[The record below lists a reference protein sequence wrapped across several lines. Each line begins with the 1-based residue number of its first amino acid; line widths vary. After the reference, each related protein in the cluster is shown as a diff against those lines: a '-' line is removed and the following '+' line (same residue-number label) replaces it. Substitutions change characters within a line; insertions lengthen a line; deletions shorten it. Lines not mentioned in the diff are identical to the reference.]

1 MRKKTLSIMLACAA
15 TMLMATPAFAAGWQK
30 DNVGWWYQ
38 NDDGTYP
45 KKEWRWLDG
54 NGDGIAECYYF
65 NPSGYCVMNAMTP
78 DGYSVNVD
86 GAWVVNGVVQT
97 QKSSKKAYSE
107 EELLASITR
116 RSPYIVREK
125 IVADFNNDGKN
136 EIVALM
142 IDTHG
147 EERGCTAYRWYS
159 DGEHVFCFSDCDY
172 WWLKTDEFLLIPTE
186 DGVQL
191 AENIL
196 WRQAGDEQEA
206 SIYKFS
212 GGKAHLMFHD
222 SGFSLGEASWN
233 GIRFCTAYYEAE
245 WGQLMP
251 GGSGTFAYKNGKWQI
266 GKVDDAG
273 QFGGTSGFYNE
284 E

>member
-1 MRKKTLSIMLACAA
+1 M
-15 TMLMATPAFAAGWQK
+15 
-30 DNVGWWYQ
+30 
-38 NDDGTYP
+38 
-45 KKEWRWLDG
+45 
-54 NGDGIAECYYF
+54 
-65 NPSGYCVMNAMTP
+65 
-78 DGYSVNVD
+78 
-86 GAWVVNGVVQT
+86 
-97 QKSSKKAYSE
+97 
-107 EELLASITR
+107 
-116 RSPYIVREK
+116 
-125 IVADFNNDGKN
+125 
-136 EIVALM
+136 VALI

-159 DGEHVFCFSDCDY
+159 DGEHAFCFSDCDY

-222 SGFSLGEASWN
+222 SGFSLREASWN
-233 GIRFCTAYYEAE
+233 GIRFYTTYYEAE
-245 WGQLMP
+245 WDEFMP
-251 GGSGTFAYKNGKWQI
+251 GGGGTFAYKNGKWQI